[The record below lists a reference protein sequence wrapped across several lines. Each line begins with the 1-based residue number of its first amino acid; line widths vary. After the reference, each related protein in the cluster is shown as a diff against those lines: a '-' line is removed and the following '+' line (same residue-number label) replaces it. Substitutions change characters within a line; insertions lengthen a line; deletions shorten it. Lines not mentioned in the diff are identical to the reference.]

1 MRNKMPEFF
10 IANIVMSFFNF
21 VIMFF
26 VFKFILSIFA
36 AYQVYRKEKRVV
48 SRTKE
53 IGVNTNN
60 DTRIKNGKGNNLEV
74 VHDDI
79 CDTFVLKDDAYIAA
93 IGDERHY
100 FCSWEC
106 RQKYIDNIKKNKSV

>member
-10 IANIVMSFFNF
+10 IANIVMNFFNF

-36 AYQVYRKEKRVV
+36 AYKVYSKEKRAV
-48 SRTKE
+48 SQKNE

-60 DTRIKNGKGNNLEV
+60 DTCIEDDESSKPEI
-74 VHDDI
+74 VHDDM

-93 IGDERHY
+93 IGDDRHY

-106 RQKYIDNIKKNKSV
+106 RQKYIDNIANNESA

>member
-10 IANIVMSFFNF
+10 IANIVMNFFNF

-36 AYQVYRKEKRVV
+36 AYKVYSKEKRVV
-48 SRTKE
+48 SQTNE
-53 IGVNTNN
+53 IGVNTDN
-60 DTRIKNGKGNNLEV
+60 DTWIEDGEGDNLEV
-74 VHDDI
+74 VHDDV
-79 CDTFVLKDDAYIAA
+79 CDTFVLKDNAYIAA
-93 IGDERHY
+93 IGDKRHY